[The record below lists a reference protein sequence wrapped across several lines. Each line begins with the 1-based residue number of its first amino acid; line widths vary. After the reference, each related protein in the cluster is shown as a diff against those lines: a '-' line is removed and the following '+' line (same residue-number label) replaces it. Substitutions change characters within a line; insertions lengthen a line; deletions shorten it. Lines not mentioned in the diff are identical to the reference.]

1 MQPNHSSY
9 KGTSQGTSRW
19 VHLSQIQMMK
29 SEVQVTPQIFSV
41 ERNDEINNLENVTL
55 KEDFES
61 KESQKIL
68 NHIINSFRLLS
79 RFPFF
84 LLIAI
89 YLILH
94 PCLPITCVLSLLRL
108 FSSQHPQGCIMM
120 GIQIIRIN
128 LISSLFQIL

>member
-1 MQPNHSSY
+1 V
-9 KGTSQGTSRW
+9 GTFILDTNDEILGS
-19 VHLSQIQMMK
+19 
-29 SEVQVTPQIFSV
+29 QVTPQIFSV

-61 KESQKIL
+61 KESQEIL

-84 LLIAI
+84 LLITI

-94 PCLPITCVLSLLRL
+94 PCLPITSVLSLRRL
-108 FSSQHPQGCIMM
+108 LSS
-120 GIQIIRIN
+120 
-128 LISSLFQIL
+128 

>member
-29 SEVQVTPQIFSV
+29 SQVQVTPQIFSV

-61 KESQKIL
+61 KESQEIL
-68 NHIINSFRLLS
+68 IHIISSFRFTQQVSL
-79 RFPFF
+79 F
-84 LLIAI
+84 LLITI

-94 PCLPITCVLSLLRL
+94 PCLPITSVLSLRRL
-108 FSSQHPQGCIMM
+108 LSSQHPQGCIMM
-120 GIQIIRIN
+120 RTQIIRIN